1 MDLTSNIN
9 TSNNL
14 SIVPDN
20 TINIIEPDIN
30 TSNNLS
36 IVPDNTI
43 NIIEPD
49 INTSNNLTIVPDN
62 TINIIE
68 PDINTSNNLIIVP
81 DNTID
86 IIEPDIN
93 TLTRF
98 NYITNNINAIKNNS
112 DYDYLLNSKLNINL
126 SLYKYYKQAT
136 IGDCNIPEPSKENIN
151 EYAKWNAWK
160 EVQGVEKR
168 FAMGSYISIYE
179 HYLGTINEVRI
190 NNLEKKL
197 DLLLQLNANSSNTIL
212 N

>member
-30 TSNNLS
+30 TSNNLL

-43 NIIEPD
+43 DIIEP
-49 INTSNNLTIVPDN
+49 
-62 TINIIE
+62 
-68 PDINTSNNLIIVP
+68 
-81 DNTID
+81 D

-98 NYITNNINAIKNNS
+98 NYITNNINAIKNNT

-197 DLLLQLNANSSNTIL
+197 ELLLQLNANSSNAII

>member
-14 SIVPDN
+14 TIVPD
-20 TINIIEPDIN
+20 TTNIIEA
-30 TSNNLS
+30 
-36 IVPDNTI
+36 
-43 NIIEPD
+43 D
-49 INTSNNLTIVPDN
+49 INTSNNLTIVPD
-62 TINIIE
+62 TTNIIE
-68 PDINTSNNLIIVP
+68 ADINTSNNLIIVS

-98 NYITNNINAIKNNS
+98 NYITNNINAIKNNT

-190 NNLEKKL
+190 NNLEKQL
-197 DLLLQLNANSSNTIL
+197 NLLLQLNANSSNTII